1 MNRPTRHRLAA
12 FAALLSLLVGMSFA
26 ATSPGTAQTG
36 EKADDALT
44 LVSQTSWVGPKGT
57 FTVAFTDPGVTAS
70 TNFSLEVYNPVSTRD
85 QFLQSARGTQLGGV
99 LFSTQQRNQ
108 GEVATRTAGTF
119 SLSLPL
125 GDSYPSPT
133 DGVVLF
139 EKGVYPL
146 VIRATGPNGENRGQ
160 LVTHLI
166 RLGAADSTAP
176 TLAVGAVVRID
187 APVSIALDGSPFLE
201 DPAAATAAARIA
213 VIGRY
218 PQVRFTTL
226 PSPQT
231 LQLLAART
239 NTADPLAPLRIP
251 ATGHQLLGS
260 TYAPLPSGSWI
271 ASGLTPSFRAQLG
284 QGAAT
289 AGAVL
294 ESPPDGR
301 ITPIDPSVTPDVLS
315 VLRENGVESI
325 IVPSA
330 QLTTL
335 SDRSDE
341 ATLTQRFTVRAGNDD
356 LLDAVASDSR
366 VAGLLAATEDPVLAG
381 HVALAQLAVVHLQQ
395 PGAARGIAVVTPENA
410 DPRALETFLAGLAD
424 NTGAASGAAGA
435 PMISPVTASDLLL
448 ATDAALGIT
457 QGRTTTLVRSYT
469 SDQPFSLGGY
479 PEQLRSA
486 ERSLLG
492 IMSLVPESPEI
503 FEPVSR
509 ATYASGTASLD
520 PGDQG
525 AILGHAS
532 GLSGLVTSEIVVPR
546 EQTVTLTSSSGL
558 VPLTIENRLSVRAHV
573 RIVLNSA
580 KLDFPDGPVIDR
592 VLEPATTTRIDVAVI
607 TKASG
612 AFPLDVSIRSADGN
626 VPVASTRFTVRSTAI
641 SGFGLVL
648 SLGAGLFLLLWW
660 ARHFRT
666 SRRAK
671 KLMPAGDGFPEQ
683 P

>member
-1 MNRPTRHRLAA
+1 MNRPTRTRLGA
-12 FAALLSLLVGMSFA
+12 FAALLILLLATSFA
-26 ATSPGTAQTG
+26 ATSPGSAQTG
-36 EKADDALT
+36 VTTGDALT
-44 LVSQTSWVGPKGT
+44 LVSQTSWVGPEGT
-57 FTVAFTDPGVTAS
+57 FTVAFTDPGVAAS
-70 TNFSLEVYNPVSTRD
+70 TNFSLELHNPVSTRD
-85 QFLQSARGTQLGGV
+85 QFLQTARGNQLGGI
-99 LFSTQQRNQ
+99 LFSTVQRNQ
-108 GEVATRTAGTF
+108 SEVATRTGGTF

-139 EKGVYPL
+139 ETGVYPV
-146 VIRATGPNGENRGQ
+146 VIRASGPNGENRGR
-160 LVTHLI
+160 LITHLI
-166 RLGAADSTAP
+166 RLGSADSTSP

-187 APVSIALDGSPFLE
+187 APVSVALDGSPFLE
-201 DPAAATAAARIA
+201 DPAAAAAAARIA

-218 PQVRFTTL
+218 PQVRITTL

-231 LQLLAART
+231 LQLLRSRADAT
-239 NTADPLAPLRIP
+239 NPLAPLRIP
-251 ATGHQLLGS
+251 TTGHQLLGS

-284 QGAAT
+284 EGAAT
-289 AGAVL
+289 LGAVL

-301 ITPIDPSVTPDVLS
+301 VATVDPSVTPDVLS
-315 VLRENGVESI
+315 VLRENGVESV

-330 QLTTL
+330 QLTSL
-335 SDRSDE
+335 NDRSDE
-341 ATLTQRFTVRAGNDD
+341 ATLTQRFTVRAGNND
-356 LLDAVASDSR
+356 LLDAVASDSL

-395 PGAARGIAVVTPENA
+395 PGAARGIAVITPENA

-424 NTGAASGAAGA
+424 NSGSASGSAGA

-448 ATDAALGIT
+448 ATDAALGTT

-469 SDQPFSLGGY
+469 SDQPFSLGNY
-479 PEQLRSA
+479 PEQLQFA
-486 ERSLLG
+486 ERSLGG
-492 IMSLVPESPEI
+492 IKSLVPESPEI

-520 PGDQG
+520 PVEQG
-525 AILGHAS
+525 SILGYAS
-532 GLSGLVTSEIVVPR
+532 GLSGLVTSEIVVPQ

-558 VPLTIENRLSVRAHV
+558 VPLTIENRLPVRAHV

-580 KLDFPDGPVIDR
+580 KLDFPDGPVIDQ

-626 VPVASTRFTVRSTAI
+626 VSVASTRFTVRSTAI
-641 SGFGLVL
+641 SGIGLVL

-671 KLMPAGDGFPEQ
+671 KLIPAADRFPEQ